1 MAADPAILAPYEPQW
16 PALFFDLVEPIRDAM
31 GAAALRIDHI
41 GSTAIPTIR
50 VMPVIWDILRRA
62 TGRVLRIGWEAGPSD
77 A

>member
-50 VMPVIWDILRRA
+50 VMPVICDTLRRA
-62 TGRVLRIGWEAGPSD
+62 TGWAQHIGWEPGSSD